1 MKQREDT
8 IRKWFS
14 LWLDSREA
22 ELSDLFTEDAAYIES
37 WGPEYYGRE
46 MIARWFRDW
55 HRSGFALGHPGIS
68 GFRKYHRSSLVLSMP
83 DFRGSS
89 NRLRRTVSDPLV
101 CRWKNRLPS
110 RIRLHRKAVLS
121 LWISN
126 GCRILCVFT
135 LILLMEREGLQFLA
149 LISNRRNYSKAV
161 NANLSQESRC

>member
-55 HRSGFALGHPGIS
+55 HRSGQVLRWDIQEFLDSENTTVVRWYFQCQIS
-68 GFRKYHRSSLVLSMP
+68 GEAPTGF
-83 DFRGSS
+83 DG
-89 NRLRRTVSDPLV
+89 
-101 CRWKNRLPS
+101 
-110 RIRLHRKAVLS
+110 LS
-121 LWISN
+121 LIRWSVDEKSPSFKNTPAPKSGIIPMDKQRVLYS
-126 GCRILCVFT
+126 LCFHIDT
-135 LILLMEREGLQFLA
+135 PYGKGMASIFCSYIKPAQL
-149 LISNRRNYSKAV
+149 
-161 NANLSQESRC
+161 

>member
-55 HRSGFALGHPGIS
+55 HRSGQVLRWDIQEFLNSENTTVVRWYFQCQIS
-68 GFRKYHRSSLVLSMP
+68 GAA
-83 DFRGSS
+83 
-89 NRLRRTVSDPLV
+89 RRTAFIGAWGCAST
-101 CRWKNRLPS
+101 S
-110 RIRLHRKAVLS
+110 RKTIRSVEAEWMVF
-121 LWISN
+121 
-126 GCRILCVFT
+126 RICIT
-135 LILLMEREGLQFLA
+135 GALLA
-149 LISNRRNYSKAV
+149 SIIPNWV
-161 NANLSQESRC
+161 

>member
-8 IRKWFS
+8 IQKWFS

-55 HRSGFALGHPGIS
+55 HRSGQVLRWDIQEFLNSENTTVVRWYFQCQIS
-68 GFRKYHRSSLVLSMP
+68 GEAPTGFDGLSLI
-83 DFRGSS
+83 R
-89 NRLRRTVSDPLV
+89 
-101 CRWKNRLPS
+101 PS

-135 LILLMEREGLQFLA
+135 LILF
-149 LISNRRNYSKAV
+149 SD
-161 NANLSQESRC
+161 

>member
-55 HRSGFALGHPGIS
+55 HRSGQVLRWDIQEFLNSENTTVHCLPVLYQIGYKSSKQCLWRAICESPHFCESGNEGFLLVEALSQSPQNTILCPGNA
-68 GFRKYHRSSLVLSMP
+68 GKFQ
-83 DFRGSS
+83 
-89 NRLRRTVSDPLV
+89 RLRDFA
-101 CRWKNRLPS
+101 NR
-110 RIRLHRKAVLS
+110 
-121 LWISN
+121 
-126 GCRILCVFT
+126 
-135 LILLMEREGLQFLA
+135 
-149 LISNRRNYSKAV
+149 
-161 NANLSQESRC
+161 

>member
-55 HRSGFALGHPGIS
+55 HRSGQVLRWDIQEFLDS
-68 GFRKYHRSSLVLSMP
+68 ENTTDSS
-83 DFRGSS
+83 
-89 NRLRRTVSDPLV
+89 
-101 CRWKNRLPS
+101 
-110 RIRLHRKAVLS
+110 
-121 LWISN
+121 
-126 GCRILCVFT
+126 T
-135 LILLMEREGLQFLA
+135 LITSITMLIILA
-149 LISNRRNYSKAV
+149 SETV
-161 NANLSQESRC
+161 